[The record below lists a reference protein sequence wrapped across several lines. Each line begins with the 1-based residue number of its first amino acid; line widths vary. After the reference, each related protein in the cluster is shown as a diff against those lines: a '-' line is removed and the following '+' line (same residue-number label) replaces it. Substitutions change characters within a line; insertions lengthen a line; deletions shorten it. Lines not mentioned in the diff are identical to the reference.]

1 MIVACGQMEATTMEK
16 ARDVWPMADRLA
28 AQAGRKGAD
37 LLVLP
42 ECTYPAYWLE
52 SAERYMR
59 PDIERSAAVLARFSS
74 CAADNRLW
82 LVAGFVEEADGRLYN
97 SAAVF
102 DREGRQVGICRK
114 NFMWDCDNYWFSP
127 GAAMSVV
134 DSEFG
139 RMGVLICADAR
150 TPEITATLVTQGA
163 EFIVEPTA
171 WVNADRTGRQYLN
184 VQADFMI
191 RARAMEFGVPFA
203 CASKSGR
210 EEDKLH
216 YVGQSQIVDAAGH
229 TLAKA
234 PIHGEQ
240 LILAEI
246 APAPGR
252 APLLEPELRQRLL
265 GDRPAA
271 RPTTSVE
278 KAALRLRADF
288 DSIASNLKAA
298 GVRVATFSAAQL
310 AAFAPA
316 RVAALDGAQ
325 VLLYRGRIGDDALL
339 RTRAAENRV
348 FAVVAADAVQQVVAP
363 DGAVVWRQSDGGESL
378 ELTPTLADDKRFTP
392 DTDLW
397 EQRRAS
403 CFRLPEARRAE
414 PITR

>member
-1 MIVACGQMEATTMEK
+1 MIVACGQMEATTMDA
-16 ARDVWPMADRLA
+16 ARDVWPMVERLA
-28 AQAGRKGAD
+28 VQAGRKSAD

-59 PDIERSAAVLARFSS
+59 PDIERSAAVLARFSRI
-74 CAADNRLW
+74 AAEHGFW
-82 LVAGFVEEADGRLYN
+82 LVVGFVEEADGRLYN

-102 DREGRQVGICRK
+102 DRAGRQIGACRK

-127 GAAMSVV
+127 GAAMSVF

-150 TPEITATLVTQGA
+150 TPEITASLVTQGA
-163 EFIVEPTA
+163 EFVVEPTA

-216 YVGQSQIVDAAGH
+216 YVGQSQIVDADGRTSAR
-229 TLAKA
+229 A
-234 PIHGEQ
+234 PIHGEH
-240 LILAEI
+240 LILAEL

-252 APLLEPELRQRLL
+252 PPLLEPELRQRLL
-265 GDRPAA
+265 ADRPAA

-278 KAALRLRADF
+278 KVALRIRADF
-288 DSIASNLKAA
+288 DSIAASLKAA
-298 GVRVATFSAAQL
+298 GARVVQFSAAQL
-310 AAFAPA
+310 GTFAPA

-325 VLLYRGRIGDDALL
+325 VLLYRGRITDDALL

-348 FAVVAADAVQQVVAP
+348 FAIAAADAVQQVVAP
-363 DGAVVWRQSDGGESL
+363 DGAVVWRQSEGGESL
-378 ELTPTLADDKRFTP
+378 ELNPALADDKRFTP

-403 CFRLPEARRAE
+403 CFRLPETRLAE